1 MDPADVT
8 PVPSRYLH
16 GYSSPVLT
24 SHRERT
30 AANSAGHLLPHLRP
44 GLELLDV
51 GSGAGTIAADLARIV
66 GPEHLTAIEVSE
78 EAAAITRAE
87 LGRQGVAGS
96 RVVVGDARALPFADA
111 TFDVVHVHQVLQHI
125 PEPVQALRE
134 IRRVLHPGG
143 LAAVRESDYE
153 GFRWWP
159 DSPGLDRWRELY
171 LKAARAGGGT
181 PDAGRRLLTWA
192 REAGFGE
199 VTPSSSTTLYATA
212 EGRAAWGGA
221 WAGRV
226 LAPPLATTLR
236 ELDLTDQ
243 PQLEE
248 LSCAWTAWSEESD
261 GWFSLLHGEILAR
274 Y

>member
-111 TFDVVHVHQVLQHI
+111 MFDVVHVHQVLQHI

-171 LKAARAGGGT
+171 LKAA
-181 PDAGRRLLTWA
+181 
-192 REAGFGE
+192 
-199 VTPSSSTTLYATA
+199 LYATA